1 MYAAVILYDL
11 GMAGGQAPETYAL
24 RTFRIMREDREYLIQ
39 DERMRKRFYK
49 HEDDKVDVVFDW
61 SDFLGDSTISSV
73 TWEAKGK
80 TGKDSTTLT
89 VSNTSNT
96 STRATAYLSA
106 GGDQMEYNLRC
117 TVVTGDAIPR
127 TFTRT
132 AEVLVR
138 DVYS

>member
-1 MYAAVILYDL
+1 MSAVVLFNL
-11 GMAGGQAPETYAL
+11 GQAGGEAPTTFVL
-24 RTFRIMREDREYLIQ
+24 RTLRVEREDREYLIA
-39 DERMRKRFYK
+39 DERMKKRFYK

-61 SDFLGDSTISSV
+61 GDFLGDSTISSV

-80 TGKDSTTLT
+80 TGQDSTTLT